1 MIYVFYV
8 VMAQNIEEERL
19 RRIIDDVLDDSSDS
33 ESDIFVNSDSDNDN
47 TYCASA
53 NKESTGKHH
62 LFYKPNFPRHCLL
75 TCVNNGSKL
84 FYFHY
89 FRLRF
94 RIIQ

>member
-1 MIYVFYV
+1 
-8 VMAQNIEEERL
+8 MAQNIEEERL

-33 ESDIFVNSDSDNDN
+33 ESDIFVNSDSDNDS

-53 NKESTGKHH
+53 NEESTGKHH
-62 LFYKPNFPRHCLL
+62 LFHKPNFPCHCLL
-75 TCVNNGSKL
+75 TCVNSGSKL

-94 RIIQ
+94 SIIQ